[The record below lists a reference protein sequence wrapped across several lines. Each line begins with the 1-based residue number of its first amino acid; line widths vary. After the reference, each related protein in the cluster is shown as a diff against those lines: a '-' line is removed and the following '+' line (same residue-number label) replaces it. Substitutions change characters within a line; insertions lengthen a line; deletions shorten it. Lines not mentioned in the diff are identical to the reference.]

1 MSILRNTFVVII
13 ITTSFAYSQSS
24 SAYSRNGIGDLNYT
38 YSARSLGFAQTGVS
52 MFNSDFVEILNPASW
67 AELKFTK
74 IEFSLA
80 LNGVKLSDSNNS
92 GFYIDAEFKGFT
104 FAFPISQKYKI
115 GFASGI
121 VPYSRIS
128 YIVVEP
134 TEKTDEIKSNYT
146 TTYEG
151 DGGLSKLFMGATY
164 KLPIGFTLGATAE
177 FLFGRQTYSSIVE
190 FSNSSFVPA
199 EYESEFRSTGF
210 GSTIGIITDNLSGLL
225 NSETISNLSFGLSVN
240 VISKLNTDTSIT
252 INPSSVADTISTGNT
267 NMEIPIR
274 VVAGISFVLSNK
286 YNFNIDYI
294 YQPWSQYTVSGVTS
308 PNLRDVHRIGLGFE
322 HALVYE
328 PGRTTWEQIRWRLGL
343 SYEMTQ
349 YVING
354 TDITQFGSYAGIS
367 FPLGVGN
374 TFDLDF
380 EYSVRGTTDNNL
392 VQENFFRINV
402 GISFG
407 EIWFQRVQK

>member
-1 MSILRNTFVVII
+1 MKILRNTFFIVIVSASI
-13 ITTSFAYSQSS
+13 IHSQSS
-24 SAYSRNGIGDLNYT
+24 STYTRNGIGDLNYT
-38 YSARSLGFAQTGVS
+38 YSARSLGFAHTGVA

-80 LNGVKLSDSNNS
+80 LNGVRLSDSNES
-92 GFYIDAEFKGFT
+92 GFYTDAEFKGFT
-104 FAFPISQKYKI
+104 FSFPISQKYKI
-115 GFASGI
+115 GFAAGI

-128 YIVVEP
+128 YKVVEM
-134 TEKTDEIKSNYT
+134 TESTESIKSNYT

-164 KLPIGFTLGATAE
+164 KLPIGFTFGASGE
-177 FLFGRQTYSSIVE
+177 FYFGKQTYSSLVE
-190 FSNSSFVPA
+190 FTNSSFVSA
-199 EYESEFRSTGF
+199 EYELDYRSTGF
-210 GSTIGIITDNLSGLL
+210 GTTVGIITDNFSGLL
-225 NSETISNLSFGLSVN
+225 NSETISNLNFGVSVN
-240 VISKLNTDTSIT
+240 VISELSTDTSLT
-252 INPSSVADTISTGNT
+252 INPSSVADTITSGGTT
-267 NMEIPIR
+267 MKIPIR
-274 VVAGISFVLSNK
+274 VVAGISLVLNNK
-286 YNFNIDYI
+286 YNFNLDYI
-294 YQPWSQYTVSGVTS
+294 YQPWSQYTFSGVNT
-308 PNLRDVHRIGLGFE
+308 PNLRDVHRFGLGFE
-322 HALVYE
+322 HALVYQ

-343 SYEMTQ
+343 SYVMTQ

-354 TDITQFGSYAGIS
+354 TDITQFGTYAGLS

-380 EYSVRGTTDNNL
+380 EYSFRGTTDNNL